1 MRCRFVRA
9 LSATAAILF
18 GLSVLPAAA
27 MELVPGGY
35 GADFGADGDAAPLSM
50 QARQFSSTTGGAG
63 LTLDFTP
70 RASGSLFSR
79 PAASGEPDSSSLSF
93 GLQGGYG
100 EQLRLGA
107 IGLSGRSTH
116 STEGLAIGGALS
128 IDAWEITGAVGRAN
142 LLGTDADVFSAGVG
156 YGRVNA
162 RLVYG
167 HLSQNTS
174 GLGGDLLMFSTD
186 LAAWS
191 GLTLQG
197 DVAVSD
203 TLADEPLTV
212 GRIGLRLNF

>member
-1 MRCRFVRA
+1 MRRRLDLVSVAAAALLVGLATTPA
-9 LSATAAILF
+9 LS
-18 GLSVLPAAA
+18 
-27 MELVPGGY
+27 MNLVPGGY
-35 GADFGADGDAAPLSM
+35 GAEVAVSGTTAPLAM
-50 QARQFSSTTGGAG
+50 QQRQFSSTTAGAG

-79 PAASGEPDSSSLSF
+79 PAPRDETISTSLSF

-100 EQLRLGA
+100 EQLRLGS
-107 IGLSGRSTH
+107 IGLSGQSRA
-116 STEGLAIGGALS
+116 STEGLAVGGALT
-128 IDAWEITGAVGRAN
+128 INDWEISGAVGRAN

-167 HLSQNTS
+167 QLPQSTS

-191 GLTLQG
+191 WLTLQG

-203 TLADEPLTV
+203 TLTSEPLTV
-212 GRIGLRLNF
+212 GRVGLRLNF